1 MQHIP
6 AEVRTDGYTPPFASS
21 TMRLALFALLGIA
34 VLAGC
39 DTLGQDAPTEPATIT
54 LSSEAEAAV
63 AQSNDFGVRLFDL
76 TAADRDENLMLSPL
90 SASVALTMLLNGSDG
105 DTYTQIRDMLG
116 YGADQDLAAI
126 NAGYQ
131 SLRSQLL
138 AADPQVQLAL
148 ANAVFYRDTFG
159 PAIQPFFLDAMRSSF
174 DARVDGLD
182 FADQTPA
189 LAEINGWAS
198 DNTNGK
204 IPKVLD
210 ELDPALVM
218 LLMNAL
224 YFKGDWTTQFD
235 EAVTTN
241 RDFTLSNGG
250 TAQVPTMTGDIE
262 ARYLET
268 DGYTAVEL
276 PYGRRNFSMVVM
288 VPKAPLA
295 AFVDELA
302 TGGWAEVTNDL
313 GSDDTWNTVTVFL
326 PRFKFEN
333 DEMLNTPLQALGMVD
348 AFTGRADLTRIAN
361 GLQVSFVKQNTFV
374 EVNEEGTEAA
384 AVTTI
389 GIELTSAPSHPIFVA
404 DRPFVFAI
412 RERTTNTLLFI
423 GQVVD
428 PRA

>member
-1 MQHIP
+1 
-6 AEVRTDGYTPPFASS
+6 
-21 TMRLALFALLGIA
+21 MRLACLAILGIT
-34 VLAGC
+34 VFAGC
-39 DTLGQDAPTEPATIT
+39 DAISQETPTDPATIT

-116 YGADQDLAAI
+116 YSPDQDLDAI

-138 AADPQVQLAL
+138 EADPQVQLAL

-159 PAIQPFFLDAMRSSF
+159 PSIQPTFLETMRTSF
-174 DARVDGLD
+174 DARIDGLD
-182 FADQTPA
+182 FADQTA
-189 LAEINGWAS
+189 SLAEINGWAS

-204 IPKVLD
+204 IPEVLD
-210 ELDPALVM
+210 QLDPALVM

-235 EAVTTN
+235 EDDTQ
-241 RDFTLSNGG
+241 DLPFTLSDGS
-250 TAQVPTMTGDIE
+250 TPQVPTMTGHIE
-262 ARYLET
+262 ARYLER

-276 PYGRRNFSMVVM
+276 PYGRRNFSMIVA
-288 VPKAPLA
+288 VPDESLGD
-295 AFVDELA
+295 FVDELA
-302 TGGWAEVTNDL
+302 TGGWTDL
-313 GSDDTWNTVTVFL
+313 TDGLGTDDTWRTVIVSL
-326 PRFKFEN
+326 PRFTFEN
-333 DEMLNTPLQALGMVD
+333 DENLNEELQALGMTN

-361 GLQVSFVKQNTFV
+361 HLRVDFVKQNTFV

-389 GIELTSAPSHPIFVA
+389 GIELTSAPSHPIFRA

-423 GQVVD
+423 GQVTD
-428 PRA
+428 PR